1 MWTLPR
7 SLLKKFYQ
15 VSLNM
20 RMQIAAG
27 SDRRLHT
34 HCVQIAWREKNKK
47 ITVLEQRKTKDKKVT
62 LARSIKIFYPWF
74 FYCLRTVIF
83 SVSSGM
89 IV

>member
-1 MWTLPR
+1 MWRLPR

-15 VSLNM
+15 VLLNM
-20 RMQIAAG
+20 TMQIAAG
-27 SDRRLHT
+27 SDKRLRT
-34 HCVQIAWREKNKK
+34 LRPDCVEREKYK
-47 ITVLEQRKTKDKKVT
+47 ITVLGQRKTKDKKVT
-62 LARSIKIFYPWF
+62 LARSITIFYPWF